1 MTDEYLDAMTEDF
14 KKALAA
20 FEKDL
25 GSVRTGQASPQILDS
40 VQVHV
45 TSYDSKMLLKQLAK
59 ISAPDARMLTVNP
72 WDKGTIK
79 DIEKAILSS
88 GLGLNPS
95 SDGQLIRLPIPP
107 LTGERRQQ
115 LVRLVRKMAESS
127 RVRIRQI
134 RREYND
140 IFKEMESDKDISQD
154 ELKRLLEVV
163 QSGTN
168 GAVKTLDGIAAA
180 KEQEVLEV

>member
-1 MTDEYLDAMTEDF
+1 MTDEYLDAMGEDF

-45 TSYDSKMLLKQLAK
+45 ASYGSSMPLKQLAK

-115 LVRLVRKMAESS
+115 LVRLVRKMAESG

-154 ELKRLLEVV
+154 ELKRLLDVV
-163 QSGTN
+163 QTGTN
-168 GAVKTLDGIAAA
+168 DAIKQLDGIAAA
-180 KEQEVLEV
+180 KEKEVLEV

>member
-1 MTDEYLDAMTEDF
+1 MTDEYLEAMNDDF
-14 KKALAA
+14 MKGIAA
-20 FEKDL
+20 FKKDL
-25 GSVRTGQASPQILDS
+25 GSVRTGQASTQILDS

-45 TSYDSKMLLKQLAK
+45 AAYGSSMPLKQLAK
-59 ISAPDARMLTVNP
+59 LAAPDARLLTVNP

-95 SDGQLIRLPIPP
+95 SDGQIIRLPIPP

-115 LVRLVRKMAESS
+115 LVRLVRKMTESC
-127 RVRIRQI
+127 RVRVRQI

-140 IFKEMESDKDISQD
+140 IFKEMESDKDVSQD
-154 ELKRLLEVV
+154 ELKRLLEIV
-163 QSGTN
+163 QNGTN
-168 GAVKTLDGIAAA
+168 DTIKQIEGIAAV
-180 KEQEVLEV
+180 KEKEVLEV

>member
-1 MTDEYLDAMTEDF
+1 MTDEYLEQMREDF
-14 KKALAA
+14 EKSISA
-20 FEKDL
+20 FEKEL
-25 GSVRTGQASPQILDS
+25 TSVRTGQASPQILDS
-40 VQVHV
+40 VQVLV
-45 TSYDSKMLLKQLAK
+45 ASYGSTMPLKQLGK
-59 ISAPDARMLTVNP
+59 ISAPDARLLTVNP

-79 DIEKAILSS
+79 DIEKAILAS

-140 IFKEMESDKDISQD
+140 IFKELENEKEISQD
-154 ELKRLLEVV
+154 ELKRLLDLV
-163 QSGTN
+163 QSGTDDTIK
-168 GAVKTLDGIAAA
+168 ALDNIASE
-180 KEQEVLEV
+180 KEKEVLEV

>member
-1 MTDEYLDAMTEDF
+1 MTDEYLDSMNDDF
-14 KKALAA
+14 KQAIAA
-20 FEKDL
+20 FKKNL

-45 TSYDSKMLLKQLAK
+45 AAYGSSMPLKQLAK
-59 ISAPDARMLTVNP
+59 IAAPDARLLTVNP

-115 LVRLVRKMAESS
+115 LVRLVRKMTEES
-127 RVRIRQI
+127 RVRVRKI

-140 IFKEMESDKDISQD
+140 IFKELESDKDISQD
-154 ELKRLLEVV
+154 ELKRLLDVV
-163 QSGTN
+163 QDGTN
-168 GAVKTLDGIAAA
+168 GTIKTLDGIAKE

>member
-1 MTDEYLDAMTEDF
+1 MTDEYLEAMNDDF
-14 KKALAA
+14 KKAMDA
-20 FEKDL
+20 FKKEL
-25 GSVRTGQASPQILDS
+25 GSVRTGQASPQLLDS

-45 TSYDSKMLLKQLAK
+45 AAYGSSMPLKQLAK
-59 ISAPDARMLTVNP
+59 IAAPDARLLTVNP

-115 LVRLVRKMAESS
+115 LVRLVRKMTETC
-127 RVRIRQI
+127 RVRTRQV

-140 IFKEMESDKDISQD
+140 IFKEMERDKDISED
-154 ELKRLLEVV
+154 ELKRMLLEV
-163 QSGTN
+163 QSATN
-168 GAVKTLDGIAAA
+168 NAIKQMEVLSND
-180 KEQEVLEV
+180 KEQEVMEV

>member
-1 MTDEYLDAMTEDF
+1 MTDEYLDAMAEDF

-45 TSYDSKMLLKQLAK
+45 ASYGSSMPLKQLAK

-115 LVRLVRKMAESS
+115 LVRLVRKMAENS

-168 GAVKTLDGIAAA
+168 GAVKKLDGIAAV

>member
-20 FEKDL
+20 LEKDL

>member
-140 IFKEMESDKDISQD
+140 IFKEMESDKDISPD

>member
-1 MTDEYLDAMTEDF
+1 MTDEYLDAMNDDF
-14 KKALAA
+14 KKAIAA

-25 GSVRTGQASPQILDS
+25 SSVRTGQASPQILDS

-45 TSYDSKMLLKQLAK
+45 ASYGSSMPIKQLAK

-107 LTGERRQQ
+107 LTGDRRKQ
-115 LVRLVRKMAESS
+115 LVRLVGKMAESG

-154 ELKRLLEVV
+154 ELKRLMEVV

-168 GAVKTLDGIAAA
+168 ETVKNLDNISAA
-180 KEQEVLEV
+180 KEKEVLEV

>member
-1 MTDEYLDAMTEDF
+1 MTDEYLEAMNDDF
-14 KKALAA
+14 KKAMDA
-20 FEKDL
+20 FKKEL
-25 GSVRTGQASPQILDS
+25 GSVRTGQASPQLLDS

-45 TSYDSKMLLKQLAK
+45 AAYGSSMPLKQLAK
-59 ISAPDARMLTVNP
+59 IAAPDARLLTVNP
-72 WDKGTIK
+72 WDRGTIK

-115 LVRLVRKMAESS
+115 LVRLVRKMTETC
-127 RVRIRQI
+127 RVRTRQV

-140 IFKEMESDKDISQD
+140 IFKEMESDKDVSQD
-154 ELKRLLEVV
+154 ELKRLLELV
-163 QSGTN
+163 QNGTN
-168 GAVKTLDGIAAA
+168 AAIKQIEGIAAV
-180 KEQEVLEV
+180 KEKEVLEV

>member
-1 MTDEYLDAMTEDF
+1 MTDEYLEAMNDDF
-14 KKALAA
+14 KKAIEA
-20 FEKDL
+20 FKKEL
-25 GSVRTGQASPQILDS
+25 GSVRTGQASPQLLDS

-45 TSYDSKMLLKQLAK
+45 AAYGSTMPLKQLAK
-59 ISAPDARMLTVNP
+59 IAAPDARLLTVNP

-115 LVRLVRKMAESS
+115 LVRLVRKMTETCK
-127 RVRIRQI
+127 VRTRQV

-140 IFKEMESDKDISQD
+140 IFREMESDKDISQD
-154 ELKRLLEVV
+154 ELKRLLELV
-163 QSGTN
+163 QIGTN
-168 GAVKTLDGIAAA
+168 STTKQIEGIAAV
-180 KEQEVLEV
+180 KEKEVLEV

>member
-1 MTDEYLDAMTEDF
+1 MTDEYLEAMNDDF
-14 KKALAA
+14 KKSVEA
-20 FEKDL
+20 FKKEL

-45 TSYDSKMLLKQLAK
+45 AAYGSTMRLKEMAK
-59 ISAPDARMLTVNP
+59 IAAPDARMLTVNP

-95 SDGQLIRLPIPP
+95 SDGQIIRLPIPP

-115 LVRLVRKMAESS
+115 LVRLVRKMTETS
-127 RVRIRQI
+127 RVRIRQV

-140 IFKEMESDKDISQD
+140 IFKEMESDKDISKD
-154 ELKRLLEVV
+154 DLKRLLEVV
-163 QSGTN
+163 QNGTN
-168 GAVKTLDGIAAA
+168 STIKQIEGIAAV
-180 KEQEVLEV
+180 KEKEVLEV